1 MRQPVRTASPAR
13 LGPVSVFLN
22 AGDYFGP
29 PHDKRA
35 ALRSSRPC
43 LTGQSGRLGQLGA
56 RGRARH
62 AQHHRERVALLR
74 WTGSLSA
81 SLAAASLL
89 GRTVRP
95 EV

>member
-1 MRQPVRTASPAR
+1 MRRPVRTASPAR
-13 LGPVSVFLN
+13 LGPVSMFVN

-29 PHDKRA
+29 PHEKGA
-35 ALRSSRPC
+35 ALRSC
-43 LTGQSGRLGQLGA
+43 HTGPSGRLGQLGA

-74 WTGSLSA
+74 WTVSLPA

-89 GRTVRP
+89 CRTVRP